1 MPLTEVTEADRAEV
15 SRQLGRPAR
24 DIFAIAARCVCGN
37 PTVVHTAPRLSDGTP
52 FPTTYYLTHKAATAA
67 ISGLEASGFMAQLQE
82 QLHSDPELQ
91 VSYQAAHAAY
101 IADRD
106 AIAKTL
112 KLEVPEINEI
122 SAGGMPTRVKC
133 LHALIGHS
141 LAAGPGVNPIG
152 DIALEACSWSPLVC
166 AC

>member
-1 MPLTEVTEADRAEV
+1 
-15 SRQLGRPAR
+15 
-24 DIFAIAARCVCGN
+24 
-37 PTVVHTAPRLSDGTP
+37 
-52 FPTTYYLTHKAATAA
+52 
-67 ISGLEASGFMAQLQE
+67 MAQLQDR
-82 QLHSDPELQ
+82 LHSDPELQ

-101 IADRD
+101 MADRD

-112 KLEVPEINEI
+112 KLEVPEINGI

-152 DIALEACSWSPLVC
+152 DLALEACSWSPSVC